1 MLSWNK
7 TFFPGKQKSSIV
19 DDQFFKLADL
29 EVFLKN
35 EDKSEEKPRKD
46 KDSFDLFGKI
56 VSSE

>member
-1 MLSWNK
+1 MLTWNR

-35 EDKSEEKPRKD
+35 EDKREDNPRKD

>member
-7 TFFPGKQKSSIV
+7 TFFSGKQKSSIV

-46 KDSFDLFGKI
+46 KDSFDLFGNI